1 MANKKLSELAE
12 KVNLP
17 NNALIHILDP
27 NDLSQSP
34 QGSDFKFD
42 STKLLSK
49 SAIVD
54 DLLSTSTTSV
64 LSSNQ
69 GRELNVIKENIS
81 NKKNTLIGNE
91 SSNSFYSTI
100 KGIIDYFTSSRLVS
114 ILGFTPENV
123 ANKQNSLAVD
133 GSGSKYTT
141 VDAVNAGLSGKANIN
156 NPTFTGSVVVPT
168 ATLAN
173 QAVNKAQL
181 DILKN
186 VGTTGLNQG
195 GLLTINTDAAKF
207 NLSAGFGYVVNGHSD
222 PDNTTYTKVTWTAK
236 IANVIPNLATQ
247 KQTYVAIDI
256 NGDLFLTNVP
266 LTATQRRNY
275 IRIGV
280 LIHLNNSA
288 VTYIDNQP
296 TVNIEIGGQV
306 QDILEALGFRSLSG
320 NRVFPVSNNLK
331 IKKEL
336 GRVFKSGANFDNL
349 TTQPHS
355 FTLAAQEPIT
365 FRYRTQ
371 TGAEGSDITNITP
384 AIYDLNGTITTVGST
399 ATLATIQRV
408 YIFQDGVVRIQPG
421 QRVFTTLNAAITALN
436 SDVFVTDLDIA
447 ENGLYLGAIV
457 LTRNTVDLSN
467 ISQAIFAPSI
477 GTTAN
482 GSVASPALGYTAE
495 DVANKQ
501 NSLVVDGTG
510 ARYTTVDAVNA
521 GLATKISGTGTTNQI
536 AKFTGS
542 GAVGP
547 SSIFDDGTNVGIG
560 TIPSSRLDIF
570 VPSGNQKLLGL
581 SDPGSQS
588 SEFGL
593 VVRGNSISGVFS
605 FNRVNSGV
613 ENTTPILALAR
624 ITGFVGINQ
633 PNPTKE
639 LDVVGNGKFS
649 GTVTASPAELE
660 TELATLGQVT
670 VASIKPYKVYTAL
683 LTQSGTNVPVAT
695 VLENTL
701 GGVPTYQRNTQGAY
715 QLTLSNAF
723 INLKT
728 ALFITDSSASQL
740 RIYRSSVSVINI
752 EMSTGD
758 NTLLN
763 NTIEIRV
770 YN

>member
-1 MANKKLSELAE
+1 MANKKLSELTE
-12 KVNLP
+12 KANLP
-17 NNALIHILDP
+17 TNALIHILDP

-42 STKLLSK
+42 STKLVETATSLQAKRPLKTIEGQSLEGFGNVVLPNNT
-49 SAIVD
+49 AIQ
-54 DLLSTSTTSV
+54 LLS
-64 LSSNQ
+64 
-69 GRELNVIKENIS
+69 
-81 NKKNTLIGNE
+81 
-91 SSNSFYSTI
+91 
-100 KGIIDYFTSSRLVS
+100 
-114 ILGFTPENV
+114 
-123 ANKQNSLAVD
+123 
-133 GSGSKYTT
+133 
-141 VDAVNAGLSGKANIN
+141 
-156 NPTFTGSVVVPT
+156 
-168 ATLAN
+168 
-173 QAVNKAQL
+173 
-181 DILKN
+181 
-186 VGTTGLNQG
+186 TGLNQG

-207 NLSAGFGYVVNGHSD
+207 NLSSGFGYVVNGHSD
-222 PDNTTYTKVTWTAK
+222 PDNTTHTKVTWTAK
-236 IANVIPNLATQ
+236 IANVIPNIATQ
-247 KQTYVAIDI
+247 KQTYVAVDI

-296 TVNIEIGGQV
+296 TINIEIGGQV
-306 QDILEALGFRSLSG
+306 QDILEALGFQSLSG

-371 TGAEGSDITNITP
+371 TGAEGADITDITP
-384 AIYDLNGTITTVGST
+384 AIYDLNGTITPVAAT

-408 YIFQDGVVRIQPG
+408 YIFQDGVIRIQPG

-436 SDVFVTDLDIA
+436 SDIFVTDLDIA

-501 NSLVVDGTG
+501 NSLAVDGTG
-510 ARYTTVDAVNA
+510 AKYTTVDAVNA
-521 GLATKISGTGTTNQI
+521 GLGLKANIASPTFTGTVSGITKSMVGLANVDNTSDANKPVSTATQTALNAKISGTGTTNQLV
-536 AKFTGS
+536 KFTAS
-542 GAVGP
+542 GTVGP
-547 SSIFDDGTNVGIG
+547 SSIFDNGNVGINTNSPNG
-560 TIPSSRLDIF
+560 IWSGINKTLMINSS
-570 VPSGNQKLLGL
+570 STA
-581 SDPGSQS
+581 S
-588 SEFGL
+588 SEL
-593 VVRGNSISGVFS
+593 LLS
-605 FNRVNSGV
+605 
-613 ENTTPILALAR
+613 NTTSKVSNFLSGTTSQFGIYTAATLDYQLYTSDLLRFTVLAN
-624 ITGFVGINQ
+624 GKVGINQ

-639 LDVVGNGKFS
+639 LDVIGNGKFS
-649 GTVTASPAELE
+649 GTVTSSPAELE
-660 TELATLGQVT
+660 TELATLGQVN
-670 VASIKPYKVYTAL
+670 SFRPYKVYTAL
-683 LTQSGTNVPVAT
+683 LSQSGTNAPVAN

-740 RIYRSSVSVINI
+740 RIYRSSASVINI